1 MTYFTF
7 GRVRYSRAEEVYV
20 GKTLLGRVVVQ
31 RDWRARLKLDLE
43 SPVAYNAIGL
53 GGQALPE
60 SFTSR
65 HDAAEALYESVR
77 PGPTVPDDLVA
88 RRD

>member
-20 GKTLLGRVVVQ
+20 GTTLLGRVVVQ
-31 RDWRARLKLDLE
+31 RDWRARVKLLE
-43 SPVAYNAIGL
+43 NPIVYNAIGL
-53 GGQALPE
+53 GGQTLPE

-65 HDAAEALYESVR
+65 HDAAEALYDSVR
-77 PGPTVPDDLVA
+77 AGSIVPDDLAA
-88 RRD
+88 RRE